1 MQRHITALLLLL
13 LALTGCD
20 GNKGS
25 AAKGTEA
32 EPLAQTL
39 YTDKTELFVQYN
51 PLIVGEVSTMAA
63 HLTRLGD
70 VFKPLT
76 DAKVTISLIVN
87 GKGIKNTAPAPEK
100 GGLYVIDLKPSAAG
114 KGTLVI
120 DIVSKDLT
128 DKFTIDNVEVYANAE
143 AAQKAAHHYEDAGA
157 IAFSKEQAWN
167 IEFATTPAVKQ
178 DFHEVIRT
186 NGQLVSAPGDEM
198 VIAANADGIVRFS
211 GSKAQAGMAVQQGT
225 ALFTISGDNLTQRNV
240 DSSIRE
246 AKANYLKLKTDYE
259 RASELI
265 KDKIISQRE
274 FQTTKL
280 AYENALN
287 DYNTVS
293 KNYSGKGLNIVS
305 PMSGFIS
312 SVSVTDGQFVQ
323 AGAPLATIS
332 KNKRLL
338 LKANVSQR
346 YFSKLPGFASA
357 NFTLPDGKTYDTNDL
372 NGKVAS
378 FGKSAA
384 ANSAFLPISFEID
397 NTGGLISG
405 STVQVFLKSDSVAN
419 ALVIPF
425 ASIMEEQ
432 GIYYVY
438 VQTGGESFAK
448 REVQLGANDGK
459 NVQVLKG
466 VTEGE
471 RVVSKGA
478 YQIKLSS
485 ASGAMPAHSHE
496 H

>member
-1 MQRHITALLLLL
+1 MQRHITALLLLVL
-13 LALTGCD
+13 TLAGC
-20 GNKGS
+20 NS
-25 AAKGTEA
+25 NNTSVAKSTEA

-51 PLIVGEVSTMAA
+51 PLVVGEVSTLAT
-63 HLTRLGD
+63 HLTQLGEI
-70 VFKPLT
+70 FKPLT

-87 GKGIKNTAPAPEK
+87 GKGVRNTATTPK
-100 GGLYVIDLKPSAAG
+100 TGGLYVIDLKPSAAG
-114 KGTLVI
+114 KGTLVV
-120 DIVSKDLT
+120 DIQSKDYT
-128 DKFTIDNVEVYANAE
+128 DKITIENVVVYANAE
-143 AAQKAAHHYEDAGA
+143 ASQKAGHHDEVAGA
-157 IAFSKEQAWN
+157 IAFSKEQAWK
-167 IEFATTPAVKQ
+167 IEFATAPAAKQ
-178 DFHEVIRT
+178 EFHEVIRT
-186 NGQLVSAPGDEM
+186 NGQLISAPGDEM

-211 GSKAQAGMAVQQGT
+211 GNKAQAGMAVQHGT
-225 ALFTISGDNLTQRNV
+225 PLFVISGDNLTQKNV

-246 AKANYLKLKTDYE
+246 SRATYLKLKADYE
-259 RASELI
+259 RASELV

-280 AYENALN
+280 AYDNARN

-293 KNYSGKGLNIVS
+293 KNYSGKGLGVAA

-323 AGAPLATIS
+323 AGTPLATVS

-338 LKANVSQR
+338 LRANVSQR
-346 YFSKLPGFASA
+346 YFSKLPGITSA
-357 NFTLPDGKTYDTNDL
+357 NFTLPDGKTYDTSDL

-384 ANSAFLPISFEID
+384 ANSAFIPISFEID
-397 NTGGLISG
+397 NMGGLISG
-405 STVQVFLKSDSVAN
+405 STVQVFLKSGAVAN

-425 ASIMEEQ
+425 TAVMEEQ

-438 VQTGGESFAK
+438 VQAGGESFVK
-448 REVQLGANDGK
+448 REVQLGVNDGK

-466 VTEGE
+466 VAEGE

-478 YQIKLSS
+478 YQIKLSA